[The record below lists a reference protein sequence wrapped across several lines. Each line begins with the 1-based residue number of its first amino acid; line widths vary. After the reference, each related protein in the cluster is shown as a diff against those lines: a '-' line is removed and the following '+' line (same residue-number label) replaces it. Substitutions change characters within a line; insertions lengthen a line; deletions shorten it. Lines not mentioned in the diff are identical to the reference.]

1 MENGPIKS
9 SIYGN
14 VNKNKNADEPADLG
28 EPMFSQTMFFCV
40 PYFGRIRSV
49 SLAFPRNK
57 MSCFFGTVLYF
68 LASGLDVPSYIQCG
82 ASPSFDLFFKP
93 IKSIVYIYVY
103 IYMYIYIC
111 MYVCIYIYICVNV
124 PVP

>member
-1 MENGPIKS
+1 VENGPIKS

-28 EPMFSQTMFFCV
+28 EPMFSQTFFFS
-40 PYFGRIRSV
+40 Y

-68 LASGLDVPSYIQCG
+68 LASGLDVPGYIQCG
-82 ASPSFDLFFKP
+82 ASPSFDLVFKP
-93 IKSIVYIYVY
+93 IKIHYII
-103 IYMYIYIC
+103 IYMYIYMYVC
-111 MYVCIYIYICVNV
+111 MYVCIDIYIYVCRCIYIYIYL
-124 PVP
+124 P